1 MKLILARH
9 GNTFAPG
16 DTVVWVGRETDLP
29 LVEKGVAQAEAV
41 AAALR
46 AHRVRPA
53 RVFCGPLRRTRD
65 FAAIVADK
73 LALADAPVVDSRL
86 DEIDYGRWAGK
97 TAQEI
102 AETFGQQAQID
113 RWNEEDIWPED
124 AGWGSARED
133 IAAAVRSFLDEV
145 RATFRN
151 GEPVL
156 AVSSNGVL
164 RFFPRLL
171 GLAPPEGAGR
181 SFRMRTGHLGVI
193 AEKGGAPSL
202 RCWNVPPDALV
213 V

>member
-16 DTVVWVGRETDLP
+16 DKVVWVGRETDLP
-29 LVEKGVAQAEAV
+29 LVEKGVAQAQAV

-46 AHRVRPA
+46 AHRIRPA

-65 FAAIVADK
+65 FAAIIADA
-73 LALADAPVVDSRL
+73 LALEGAPIVDPRL

-102 AETFGQQAQID
+102 AALGQEEALE
-113 RWNEEDIWPED
+113 RWNREDIWPED
-124 AGWGSARED
+124 AGWGSREAD
-133 IAAAVRSFLDEV
+133 IVSAVRGFLDML
-145 RATFRN
+145 RATVR
-151 GEPVL
+151 GDEAAL

-164 RFFPRLL
+164 RFFPRQL

-193 AEKGGAPSL
+193 DDPGGAPSL
-202 RCWNVPPDALV
+202 RCWNVPPDALAA
-213 V
+213 